1 MNRALGCVI
10 AGSVFVVVVVFVGGA
25 CDPRPTLAQS
35 GFFDGFRKDLV
46 DDCCRCLSRRGT
58 DDVAA
63 TCSAARIVD
72 GGVVVDDADAVFG
85 DPSADGLDDL
95 DDEIDPGEVPCLC
108 AGDEDTCVK
117 DLESGRGVTIPGA
130 CIDQLTRT
138 APCENA
144 CLNVLNFDP
153 LPTE

>member
-1 MNRALGCVI
+1 MSRRALPI
-10 AGSVFVVVVVFVGGA
+10 AASLLVFVIVTALFA

-46 DDCCRCLSRRGT
+46 DDCCQCLSQRGT
-58 DDVAA
+58 DDPGA
-63 TCSAARIVD
+63 TCSPARIVD
-72 GGVVVDDADAVFG
+72 GAPVVDDDDAVFG

-108 AGDEDTCVK
+108 SGDEESCIQ
-117 DLESGRGVTIPGA
+117 DLESGKGVTIPGA